1 MTDHYSEQRNHT
13 EQLNELISRQRNSID
28 LLTLQRD
35 NYKATTEAAM
45 AVSGQIKKAAFEL
58 GYQESMGCTELDY
71 IIELARAC
79 TMVNDRNLELVQ
91 RYEHLMENNK

>member
-1 MTDHYSEQRNHT
+1 MSHYDEQRSHT
-13 EQLNELISRQRNSID
+13 EQLNELISKQRNTID

-35 NYKATTEAAM
+35 NYKACTDSAM
-45 AVSGQIKKAAFEL
+45 AVSGKIKKAAFEL
-58 GYQESMGCTELDY
+58 SYQESMGCAALDY
-71 IIELARAC
+71 IIELAKAC